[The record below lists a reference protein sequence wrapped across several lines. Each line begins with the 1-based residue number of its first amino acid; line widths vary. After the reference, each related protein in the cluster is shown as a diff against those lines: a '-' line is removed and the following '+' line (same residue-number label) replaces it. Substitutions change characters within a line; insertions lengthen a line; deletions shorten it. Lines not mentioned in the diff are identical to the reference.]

1 MMASPKLTLTTLES
15 LADSVA
21 SVNISLVTA
30 ANMDPAMPS
39 GDRPY
44 HHGNLR
50 QALVDAAVELAREG
64 GPDAIVVRE
73 ASRRVGV
80 SHNAAYRHFPD
91 RGALLEAVCDE
102 YMSALGRLMEERVAA
117 LGKSRSKRSAVL
129 RFRATGQAYVEFALA
144 EPGWFRTAFAVP
156 LHRPGPYQ
164 ILAAQLDGLVA
175 AGVLPAERRPL
186 AEIPAWAGVHGFASL
201 ALDGPL
207 RHASAQ
213 EREAGLTRVLDNI
226 ERGL

>member
-1 MMASPKLTLTTLES
+1 M
-15 LADSVA
+15 
-21 SVNISLVTA
+21 TA
-30 ANMDPAMPS
+30 

-102 YMSALGRLMEERVAA
+102 CMSALALLMEDRIAA
-117 LGKSRSKRSAVL
+117 LGTSRSKRAVVL
-129 RFRATGQAYVEFALA
+129 RLRATGQAYVEFALA

-156 LHRPGPYQ
+156 PDRHYRLVTRDGRPGPYQ
-164 ILAAQLDGLVA
+164 ILAAQLDGLVT

-186 AEIPAWAGVHGFASL
+186 AEIPAWAGVHGFAGL

-207 RHASAQ
+207 RDASAQ
-213 EREAGLTRVLDNI
+213 EREAGLTRLLDNI